1 MTTKAKK
8 PSEKKRDPLP
18 EHFAS
23 LEEAAEFWNTHDSA
37 DYEEYFVEVDVE
49 VDLKRTIS
57 VDSALYDRVSAIAK
71 KKHTRTNELLSR
83 WIKEKLRDAA

>member
-71 KKHTRTNELLSR
+71 KKHIRTNELLSR